1 MTHQDIPG
9 YDVFRVDDAGMVLL
23 WPFLP
28 HYFASLGMVRDGQF
42 VDAAANHRA
51 VHLMRFL
58 ASGEW
63 ALTEPPL
70 LLSKVMCG
78 LSPSTLLMP
87 TEEAPTE
94 SELVLSDS
102 LLRAVIQRW
111 AVVSNTS
118 IEALRETF
126 LMHNGLLE
134 CHAAQGAARGLE
146 VQRKGVDVLV
156 DLIPWSISSIQ
167 NSWMPQPLS
176 VRW

>member
-1 MTHQDIPG
+1 MTHQDSAG
-9 YDVFRVDDAGMVLL
+9 YDAFRVDDAGMVLL

-28 HYFASLGMVRDGQF
+28 HYFESLGMVRDGQF

-63 ALTEPPL
+63 ALTEPLL
-70 LLSKVMCG
+70 LLSKQMCG

-94 SELVLSDS
+94 SELALSDS

-111 AVVSNTS
+111 AQMKNTS
-118 IEALRETF
+118 IETLRGTF
-126 LMHNGLLE
+126 LMREGLLE
-134 CHAAQGAARGLE
+134 RRAAQDGARHLK
-146 VQRKGVDVLV
+146 VHHRTVDVLV
-156 DLIPWSISSIQ
+156 DLLPWSIWSIQ
-167 NSWMPQPLS
+167 NSWMPQPLR